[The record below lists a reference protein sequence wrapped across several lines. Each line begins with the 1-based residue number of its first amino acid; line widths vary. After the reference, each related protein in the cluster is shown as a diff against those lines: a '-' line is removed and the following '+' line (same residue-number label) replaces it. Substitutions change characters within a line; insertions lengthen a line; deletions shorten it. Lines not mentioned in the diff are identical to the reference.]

1 MSRQIKFR
9 AWNHKHKYMD
19 DAFFIRTCDGATF
32 DVPKFRYDTPNT
44 EIEYTDEFSPLMQF
58 TGLLDKN
65 GKEIY
70 EGDIIS
76 IWGTTL
82 KVYWEESDASF
93 MAETL
98 GDNAICESGQE
109 WSGSCEVIGN
119 IYQNPELLEEN

>member
-9 AWNHKHKYMD
+9 IWNRVGDCMHEWKELVAKNKIHLLSDQQYSYP
-19 DAFFIRTCDGATF
+19 
-32 DVPKFRYDTPNT
+32 V
-44 EIEYTDEFSPLMQF
+44 MQF
-58 TGLLDKN
+58 TGLLDVN

-82 KVYWEESDASF
+82 KVYWEDSDASF

-98 GDNAICESGQE
+98 DDNAMCESGQE
-109 WSGSCEVIGN
+109 WSGRCEVIGN
-119 IYQNPELLEEN
+119 IYENPELLEEN

>member
-58 TGLLDKN
+58 TGLLDKA
-65 GKEIY
+65 GKEIF
-70 EGDIIS
+70 EGDLLQMDDLIVPVVFDD
-76 IWGTTL
+76 G
-82 KVYWEESDASF
+82 SF
-93 MAETL
+93 QIKT
-98 GDNAICESGQE
+98 NTYQ
-109 WSGSCEVIGN
+109 GSSHLMQDRAKRFEVIGN